1 MTSKSKSKNK
11 SVERTKQDKSNK
23 EEQPEIIQIKQPLS
37 RGNQNAN
44 SNKNT
49 QVVQIVFPEDTE
61 IRKVKKKK
69 KGKSSATK
77 KKEKE
82 REELLNQ
89 LKQKLEEYDALQEQA
104 QKLKIKIPEE
114 MGIKVIN
121 QSDLKTNEDI
131 GNYINDVVKK
141 IAQLQQLL
149 QQSQQ
154 PSSAGMGS
162 MSSMGS
168 FNRLGAGVIQ
178 FPTLPASRPFEPPV
192 VPPIVPQ
199 PSGLDPRKK
208 AELDRLAREAQE
220 RISGGGGSY
229 APFQPSQPLQP
240 SGSQI
245 PIKEGDLVESK
256 GVQYGNQRVDIK
268 APKGFVELYNQYR
281 RYLENVDYIT
291 KQNEI
296 MDGIFHIPLEQENAL
311 FNERDKLVKDY
322 KAWFASLDRNLN
334 AYMLD
339 PKNRIE
345 YQMNYELGQD
355 SSARPQD
362 TAKRLLSQQG
372 VKYTEIT
379 GGNEAPA
386 ITTRI
391 QQGGDKPFK
400 KEEDN
405 KAYKKY
411 EGAYTD
417 AMNKLMSVRQ
427 QIQALEGSGK
437 KPAQLTLNDLSI
449 KINDIETSISDVYNG
464 LPPIVKLAV
473 MVEEDKIHK
482 RLNDERQAIGNLQ
495 NVPSSPTQPPS
506 PSPPV
511 VPPVVEPVIESDAQ
525 AIEIL
530 KDFSTKEAPR
540 YVKRV
545 EQAVS
550 QILGEDFHREIASLA
565 PDERRKRIVERFS
578 RFMSS
583 HDPSWKPNPAD
594 RENDG
599 DLPNV
604 NPQRRMIPPPPLIPS
619 PPPSTLPSQPLEQP
633 TMDADGVMR
642 FHSQVGI
649 LGSATI

>member
-11 SVERTKQDKSNK
+11 SVERTKQDKSKK

-89 LKQKLEEYDALQEQA
+89 LKQKLDEYDALQEQA

-154 PSSAGMGS
+154 PSSAGMGA

-192 VPPIVPQ
+192 VPPIVP
-199 PSGLDPRKK
+199 PSSQEDLDPRKK
-208 AELDRLAREAQE
+208 AELDRLAREAEQ
-220 RISGGGGSY
+220 RVIGGGGSL
-229 APFQPSQPLQP
+229 PVRP

-245 PIKEGDLVESK
+245 PIEEGDLVESK
-256 GVQYGNQRVDIK
+256 GVKYGNQRVDIK
-268 APKGFVELYNQYR
+268 APKGFVELYDRYR

-322 KAWFASLDRNLN
+322 KVWFASLDRNLN

-372 VKYTEIT
+372 IKFTEIT

-386 ITTRI
+386 ITIRI
-391 QQGGDKPFK
+391 QQGGENPFK

-411 EGAYTD
+411 ETAYTD
-417 AMNKLMSVRQ
+417 AMNKLMTIRQ
-427 QIQALEGSGK
+427 QVQALEGSGK
-437 KPAQLTLNDLSI
+437 RPAQLTLNDLQ
-449 KINDIETSISDVYNG
+449 KKLNDIDTPIGNLYEG
-464 LPPIVKLAV
+464 LTAGVKIGV
-473 MVEEDKIHK
+473 MVEQEKLRK
-482 RLNDERQAIGNLQ
+482 RINDQRQAVGNLQ
-495 NVPSSPTQPPS
+495 NIPSSPTNPPS

-511 VPPVVEPVIESDAQ
+511 VPPVVEPVIESDEQ

-530 KDFSTKEAPR
+530 KEFSKKESPR
-540 YVKRV
+540 YVKKV

-565 PDERRKRIVERFS
+565 PDERRKRIVERFI
-578 RFMSS
+578 RFMSI

-594 RENDG
+594 REDSGFDG
-599 DLPNV
+599 GV